1 MGCVTM
7 VVERDGPE
15 VDELDPLGLKEA
27 AAMDLGKYGR
37 VRVTRVEARQPEQM
51 AITWTSCAGTAGK
64 Q

>member
-7 VVERDGPE
+7 VVEIDGPE
-15 VDELDPLGLKEA
+15 VDTLDPLGLKEA
-27 AAMDLGKYGR
+27 AAVDLGKYGR

-51 AITWTSCAGTAGK
+51 EITETTCADTTGK